1 MRIWDNVYV
10 RWERGD
16 RTSQKDQWRS
26 EVQKARGNET
36 VIFHGSGSVR
46 QLESGYDWT
55 RAQKKREK
63 RLDIYFKMWDTIG
76 VRVSEGEETRSWT
89 VLGPLQCSNNSETL
103 NSNSQ
108 DNCLWSSDDQ
118 LTIERGDAPTLS
130 PSGLWSSEEGLGRLS
145 THCKASELGDSTAGS
160 HGERI

>member
-1 MRIWDNVYV
+1 MREDI
-10 RWERGD
+10 GP
-16 RTSQKDQWRS
+16 
-26 EVQKARGNET
+26 
-36 VIFHGSGSVR
+36 GSVR

-63 RLDIYFKMWDTIG
+63 RLDIYFKMCDTIG

-108 DNCLWSSDDQ
+108 DNCL
-118 LTIERGDAPTLS
+118 
-130 PSGLWSSEEGLGRLS
+130 
-145 THCKASELGDSTAGS
+145 
-160 HGERI
+160 